1 MRPSLARQCR
11 RVAEREGW
19 ETADLLRVVILL
31 SATPEFLRLPRNERF
46 QKQVQLR
53 RIIGKRV
60 YSPRVGAGH
69 TVLLSVQLPQGPAR
83 LIATYADLTG
93 QSKNQLVVGL
103 IEIGL
108 LMYLKAENAFLEA
121 IGSLEPRVL

>member
-1 MRPSLARQCR
+1 
-11 RVAEREGW
+11 
-19 ETADLLRVVILL
+19 
-31 SATPEFLRLPRNERF
+31 
-46 QKQVQLR
+46 
-53 RIIGKRV
+53 
-60 YSPRVGAGH
+60 
-69 TVLLSVQLPQGPAR
+69 